1 LSTAVPVL
9 DWLPILALALA
20 VVLVAGRL
28 GGALAQRLGQPR
40 VVGEIVAGVLLGP
53 SGLGWFAPSYL
64 ELLFTADVRA
74 GLDLLGRLG
83 LVLFMFLVGLEV
95 EPRRVGGR
103 GAMVAGIAA
112 ASIVLPAAIGVLLAL
127 GPLAALI
134 PTDVPRGV
142 AAAFVGVALAIT
154 AFPVLARILAERAVL
169 GSPLG
174 TLALACAALN
184 DLAAWG
190 LLTAVLGAAQVG
202 HAVAPGR
209 AALAL
214 LAYALALCAVR
225 PLWRLIARLATPAV
239 RLSLPVLAALA
250 ALLAASA
257 IGAEVVGVHLV
268 FGAFALGALAPRD
281 GLREALVQ
289 RLPSIAAAALPIY
302 FAGAGLRVVVGT
314 LDSAWA
320 WGLAALVLAGALIGK
335 LLGVA
340 VAARVAGFAWREAWA
355 LGVLMNARG
364 LMEVVVLQIG
374 LDLGLISA
382 PLYTILMIMTLTTT
396 VMTGPALSSL
406 HPRLT

>member
-1 LSTAVPVL
+1 MPGF
-9 DWLPILALALA
+9 DWLPLLALTLV
-20 VVLVAGRL
+20 VVLIAGRV

-40 VVGEIVAGVLLGP
+40 VIGEIVAGVLLGP
-53 SGLGWFAPSYL
+53 SGLGWLTPSVSA
-64 ELLFTADVRA
+64 LLFNPEVRG
-74 GLDLLGRLG
+74 GLEWLGRLG

-95 EPRRVGGR
+95 EPQQVGGR
-103 GAMVAGIAA
+103 GRLVVGIAA
-112 ASIVLPAAIGVLLAL
+112 ASIALPAAIGTMLAL
-127 GPLAALI
+127 GPLAGLI
-134 PTDVPRGV
+134 PADAPAGV
-142 AAAFVGVALAIT
+142 AAAFVGVSLAIT

-169 GSPLG
+169 GTPLG

-190 LLTAVLGAAQVG
+190 LLTAVLSAAQLG

-214 LAYALALCAVR
+214 AAYALALCAVR
-225 PLWRLIARLATPAV
+225 PLWHQIARLATSDA
-239 RLSLPVLAALA
+239 RLSPPVLTALA
-250 ALLAASA
+250 VLLAASA
-257 IGAEVVGVHLV
+257 IGAEAVGVHLV

-281 GLREALVQ
+281 ALHARLVE

-302 FAGAGLRVVVGT
+302 FAGAGLRVVVGA
-314 LDSAWA
+314 LDDAA
-320 WGLAALVLAGALIGK
+320 LWGLAALVLIGAVAGK

-340 VAARVAGFAWREAWA
+340 LASRLAGFAWREAWA

-382 PLYTILMIMTLTTT
+382 PLYTILMLMTLTTT
-396 VMTGPALSSL
+396 AMTGPALSAI